1 MWHRAEG
8 GFGWKEKLL
17 AQEDRLQIV
26 QGINALERELTR
38 WGY

>member
-17 AQEDRLQIV
+17 AQEDRLQIAQV
-26 QGINALERELTR
+26 PNGFEEEQSR
-38 WGY
+38 WGC